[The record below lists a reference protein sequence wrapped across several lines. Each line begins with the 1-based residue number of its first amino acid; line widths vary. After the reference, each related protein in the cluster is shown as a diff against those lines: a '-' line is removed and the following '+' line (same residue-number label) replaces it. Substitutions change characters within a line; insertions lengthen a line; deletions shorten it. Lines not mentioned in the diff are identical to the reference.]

1 MTETH
6 SNLPDTDPS
15 QHLTYC
21 APSRK
26 SARELSTIYGSVYN
40 VARRLRESR
49 ARLPKPD
56 SCRRE
61 DGLSLDSQ
69 RQLCIDLKS
78 TALSLQTTMTSIA
91 EQTEVSPHRRGE
103 CHSRVHMAH
112 KLRQKISASNVP
124 QALKDACKPIDENRE
139 DTFAAFFQSMVGPP
153 EAGTVCSKKALMYF
167 EPLERG
173 KPKLQTFYRYELR
186 NP

>member
-1 MTETH
+1 MTETN
-6 SNLPDTDPS
+6 SNLPDPDLS

-21 APSRK
+21 APTRK
-26 SARELSTIYGSVYN
+26 SARKLSAIYGSVYN
-40 VARRLRESR
+40 DAKRLRDSG
-49 ARLPKPD
+49 AKLPKPD
-56 SCRRE
+56 PCRRE
-61 DGLSLDSQ
+61 DRLSLDSQ

-78 TALSLQTTMTSIA
+78 TALYLQTTMESIA
-91 EQTEVSPHRRGE
+91 DPTEVSLDRKRE

-124 QALKDACKPIDENRE
+124 QALKDAFKPIDENRE

-153 EAGTVCSKKALMYF
+153 EAGTVCSKKALRYF

-173 KPKLQTFYRYELR
+173 KPKLQTFHLYELR